1 MSLDTTTPEIAFAID
16 TVRKAAQMAQ
26 RVLTGMAMMNLTK
39 SDCSPV
45 TVSDFSVQALASK
58 ALLETFPN
66 EPLVAEE
73 VSDELRQNADVLT
86 AVLQFVRKELPD
98 ASEDDVCG
106 WIDRGAGDPVSR
118 CWVMDPID
126 GTKGYMRGGQYAVA
140 LALLQGGQVQMGVF
154 GCPNLGAGCTLDFS
168 ASGVL
173 VVAVRG
179 QGAWHTSLDDEN
191 APFEPMRVSDCAD
204 PAAARLL
211 RSLESGH
218 TNVAQIDQLIAA
230 LSMAAEPLIMDSMA
244 KYAVLGAGN
253 GDLLV
258 RLLSEKQPD
267 YREKIWDQAAGSI
280 IVEEAGGRITDLSG
294 KDLDFGHGRTL
305 ARNRGILAT
314 NGALHD
320 AALEALAKVGAV

>member
-1 MSLDTTTPEIAFAID
+1 MSLDTTAPEVAFAVNI
-16 TVRKAAQMAQ
+16 VRKSAQMAQ
-26 RVLTGMAMMNLTK
+26 RVLSGMALINLTK
-39 SDCSPV
+39 SDFSPV
-45 TVSDFSVQALASK
+45 TVSDFALQAITSK

-73 VSDELRQNADVLT
+73 VSDELRRNAGVLD

-98 ASEDDVCG
+98 ATEDDVCG
-106 WIDRGAGDPVSR
+106 WIDRGAGDPAPR

-126 GTKGYMRGGQYAVA
+126 GTKGYLRGGQYAVA
-140 LALLQGGQVQMGVF
+140 LALLQDGQVQMGVF
-154 GCPNLGAGCTLDFS
+154 GCPNLGEGCVPDS
-168 ASGVL
+168 CGVGML

-179 QGAWHTSLDDEN
+179 QGAWQTLLQDEN
-191 APFEPMRVSDCAD
+191 APFDPMRVSDCAD

-211 RSLESGH
+211 RSVEAGH
-218 TNVAQIDQLIAA
+218 TNVSQIDRLVEAMSI
-230 LSMAAEPLIMDSMA
+230 SAEPVIMDSMA

-258 RLLSEKQPD
+258 RLLSDRQPD

-294 KDLDFGHGRTL
+294 KGLDFSQGRTL

-320 AALEALAKVGAV
+320 AALETLAKVGAA